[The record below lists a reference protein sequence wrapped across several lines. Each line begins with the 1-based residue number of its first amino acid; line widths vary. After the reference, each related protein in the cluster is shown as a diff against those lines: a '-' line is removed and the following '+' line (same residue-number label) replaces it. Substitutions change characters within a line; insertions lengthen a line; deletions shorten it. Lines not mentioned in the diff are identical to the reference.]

1 MLAELAGAASH
12 DRLLARSDLIFE
24 PKYDGIRALV
34 QVEPA
39 GPDGPLVRIFSRRG
53 NDKTAEFPDLAAPL
67 ARLARRLDGPLLIDG
82 EIVAVDAR
90 GQPLGFQHLQARL
103 LRRGAAARRSS
114 QAVPVAFI
122 AFDLLRDGADDLR
135 GCPFTERRQRLE
147 VRLRR
152 SGSRVLRVTASTT
165 GSGSRLRRRA
175 ERSGWEGL
183 VAKEPQ
189 SRYLAGRRHAAWRKL
204 KFTRTEELVVG
215 GWTDPAGA
223 RSAFGALLLGYYP
236 DAVPAGGAD
245 RPSAPTPPAGSADR
259 GAAGATPP
267 AGLVFAGQVGSGF
280 TQAELESI
288 AARLAELAADRP
300 PFADAPPAR
309 GHHWVR
315 PVLVAEV
322 RFTEWTFDGLL
333 RNPVYLRLRGDKPAA
348 GVRLRPRRGP
358 RTPAAGAAQGGH
370 PPPTGAALGRSEP
383 TVRPPAPAPH
393 RAGPAPSPP
402 DAAPP
407 PRSSAPGRPDP
418 PPAPPDAALPAL
430 LDTLADLEQ
439 RRARGTLV
447 LPDGSR
453 VPVGNLDKVF
463 WPGPGITKGELLR
476 FTLRIAPYLL
486 PVVADRPLVMKRFP
500 NGVQGK
506 SFYQHRAPDALPA
519 GVRAAGVRERPET
532 AGSEVPYLVGG
543 QLQTLA
549 YMAQLAVISQ
559 DPWFSRLPSLTAAD
573 HVALDLDPPP
583 GTPFARVLD
592 VACWL
597 HDELETLG
605 APGFP
610 KTSGASGLHI
620 HIPLPPDTP
629 YEAGQIFCQIV
640 ATVVA
645 GRHPDAATV
654 ERTVRRRRAGAVY
667 VDYLQNIYGKTLAA
681 AYSARAS
688 AFAGVSTPLT
698 WQEVRDGARSGLDP
712 GDFTLRSIFSRL
724 EQVGDLWAALRT
736 SEPARLEAALAY
748 DRRRP

>member
-1 MLAELAGAASH
+1 MLAELADAASH
-12 DRLLARSDLIFE
+12 ERILARPDLIFE

-39 GPDGPLVRIFSRRG
+39 GPDRPLVRIFSRRG
-53 NDKTAEFPDLAAPL
+53 NDKTGEFPDVAEPL
-67 ARLARRLDGPLLIDG
+67 ARFARRLDGPLLIDG
-82 EIVAVDAR
+82 EIVAVDGR
-90 GQPLGFQHLQARL
+90 GTPLGFQHLQGRL
-103 LRRGAAARRSS
+103 QRRGATARRSA

-122 AFDLLRDGADDLR
+122 AFDLLRDGTDDLR
-135 GCPFTERRQRLE
+135 ACAFTERRRRLE
-147 VRLRR
+147 ARLRR
-152 SGSRVLRVTASTT
+152 TGSRTLRVTASTT
-165 GSGSRLRRRA
+165 GGGSRLRRRA
-175 ERSGWEGL
+175 ERLGWEGL

-189 SRYLAGRRHAAWRKL
+189 SRYLTGRRHAAWRKL
-204 KFTRTEELVVG
+204 KFTRTAEFVVG
-215 GWTDPAGA
+215 GWTDPAGT
-223 RSAFGALLLGYYP
+223 RSGFGALLLGHRP
-236 DAVPAGGAD
+236 AAAPAGAAD
-245 RPSAPTPPAGSADR
+245 PRPAATPTPP
-259 GAAGATPP
+259 
-267 AGLVFAGQVGSGF
+267 LVFAGQVGSGF
-280 TQAELESI
+280 TQADLERI
-288 AARLAELAADRP
+288 AGRLAELAVDRS
-300 PFADAPPAR
+300 PFAHAPAA
-309 GHHWVR
+309 GGGQHWIR

-333 RNPVYLRLRGDKPAA
+333 RHPVYLRLRDDGPAA
-348 GVRLRPRRGP
+348 GVPPRARRG
-358 RTPAAGAAQGGH
+358 RTAPTAGAVQRGQA
-370 PPPTGAALGRSEP
+370 PPPPDPALGR
-383 TVRPPAPAPH
+383 
-393 RAGPAPSPP
+393 
-402 DAAPP
+402 
-407 PRSSAPGRPDP
+407 
-418 PPAPPDAALPAL
+418 L
-430 LDTLADLEQ
+430 LDTVADLEQ

-447 LPDGSR
+447 LPDGAR

-463 WPGPGITKGELLR
+463 WPDAGVTKGELLR

-486 PVVADRPLVMKRFP
+486 PVVANRPLVMKRFP
-500 NGVQGK
+500 NGVRGK
-506 SFYQHRAPDALPA
+506 SFYQHRAPDTLPD
-519 GVRAAGVRERPET
+519 GVRAASVREHAEA

-549 YMAQLAVISQ
+549 YMTQLAVISQ

-605 APGFP
+605 TPSFP

-620 HIPLPPDTP
+620 HIPLPPGTP

-667 VDYLQNIYGKTLAA
+667 IDYLQNIYGKTLAA

-698 WQEVRDGARSGLDP
+698 WREVRDGARGGLEP
-712 GDFTLRSIFSRL
+712 ADFTVRSIFTRL
-724 EQVGDLWAALRT
+724 EQVGDLWAALRA

-748 DRRRP
+748 DRRTR

>member
-1 MLAELAGAASH
+1 MLAELADAASH
-12 DRLLARSDLIFE
+12 DRLLARPDLIFE

-53 NDKTAEFPDLAAPL
+53 NDKTGEFPDVAEPL
-67 ARLARRLDGPLLIDG
+67 ARFARRLDGPLLIDG
-82 EIVAVDAR
+82 EIVAVDGR
-90 GQPLGFQHLQARL
+90 GTPLGFQHLQGRL
-103 LRRGAAARRSS
+103 QLRGATARRSA

-135 GCPFTERRQRLE
+135 ACAFTERRRRLE
-147 VRLRR
+147 ARLRR
-152 SGSRVLRVTASTT
+152 TGSRTLRVTASTT
-165 GSGSRLRRRA
+165 GGGSRLRRRA
-175 ERSGWEGL
+175 ERLGWEGL

-189 SRYLAGRRHAAWRKL
+189 SRYVAGRRHAAWRKL
-204 KFTRTEELVVG
+204 KFTRTAEFVVG
-215 GWTDPAGA
+215 GWTDPAGT
-223 RSAFGALLLGYYP
+223 RSGFGALLLGRRP
-236 DAVPAGGAD
+236 ADAPAGAAD
-245 RPSAPTPPAGSADR
+245 PRSAATPTPP
-259 GAAGATPP
+259 
-267 AGLVFAGQVGSGF
+267 LVFAGQVGSGF
-280 TQAELESI
+280 TQADLERI
-288 AARLAELAADRP
+288 AARLAELAVDRS
-300 PFADAPPAR
+300 PFADAPAA
-309 GHHWVR
+309 GGGQHWVR

-333 RNPVYLRLRGDKPAA
+333 RHPVYLRLRDEGPAA
-348 GVRLRPRRGP
+348 AVPPRQGRA
-358 RTPAAGAAQGGH
+358 RRAPAAGAAQRG
-370 PPPTGAALGRSEP
+370 
-383 TVRPPAPAPH
+383 
-393 RAGPAPSPP
+393 
-402 DAAPP
+402 DA
-407 PRSSAPGRPDP
+407 
-418 PPAPPDAALPAL
+418 PAPPDPALGRL
-430 LDTLADLEQ
+430 LDTVADLEQ

-447 LPDGSR
+447 LPDGAR

-463 WPGPGITKGELLR
+463 WPDAGITKGELLR

-500 NGVQGK
+500 NGVRGK
-506 SFYQHRAPDALPA
+506 SFYQHRAPDTLPD
-519 GVRAAGVRERPET
+519 GVRAASVREHAET

-559 DPWFSRLPSLTAAD
+559 DPWFSRLPSLTTPD

-605 APGFP
+605 TPSFP

-620 HIPLPPDTP
+620 HIPLPPATP

-667 VDYLQNIYGKTLAA
+667 IDYLQNIYGKTLAA

-698 WQEVRDGARSGLDP
+698 WREVRDGARGGLDP
-712 GDFTLRSIFSRL
+712 ADFTVRSIFTRL
-724 EQVGDLWAALRT
+724 GQVGDLWAALRT
-736 SEPARLEAALAY
+736 SQPARLEAALAY
-748 DRRRP
+748 DRRAR

>member
-1 MLAELAGAASH
+1 MLAELADAASH
-12 DRLLARSDLIFE
+12 DRILARPDLIFE

-34 QVEPA
+34 HVEPD

-53 NDKTAEFPDLAAPL
+53 NDKTGEFPDVAEPL
-67 ARLARRLDGPLLIDG
+67 ARFARRLDGPLLIDG
-82 EIVAVDAR
+82 EIVAVDGR
-90 GQPLGFQHLQARL
+90 GTPLGFQHLQGRL
-103 LRRGAAARRSS
+103 QRRGATARRSS
-114 QAVPVAFI
+114 QTVPVAFI

-135 GCPFTERRQRLE
+135 ACAFAERRRRLE
-147 VRLRR
+147 ARLRR
-152 SGSRVLRVTASTT
+152 TGSRTLRVTASTT
-165 GSGSRLRRRA
+165 GGGGRLRRRA
-175 ERSGWEGL
+175 ERLGWEGL

-204 KFTRTEELVVG
+204 KFTRTAEFVVG

-223 RSAFGALLLGYYP
+223 RSGFGALLLGHRP
-236 DAVPAGGAD
+236 TADPAAAAD
-245 RPSAPTPPAGSADR
+245 PRPAATPTPP
-259 GAAGATPP
+259 
-267 AGLVFAGQVGSGF
+267 LVFAGQVGSGF
-280 TQAELESI
+280 TQADLERI
-288 AARLAELAADRP
+288 AARLAELAVDRP
-300 PFADAPPAR
+300 PFADPPAAGG

-333 RNPVYLRLRGDKPAA
+333 RHPVYLRLRAGEPATGGPAA
-348 GVRLRPRRGP
+348 
-358 RTPAAGAAQGGH
+358 
-370 PPPTGAALGRSEP
+370 PPDPALGR
-383 TVRPPAPAPH
+383 
-393 RAGPAPSPP
+393 
-402 DAAPP
+402 
-407 PRSSAPGRPDP
+407 
-418 PPAPPDAALPAL
+418 L
-430 LDTLADLEQ
+430 LDTVADLEQ

-447 LPDGSR
+447 LPDGAR

-463 WPGPGITKGELLR
+463 WPEPGITKGELLR

-500 NGVQGK
+500 NGVRGK
-506 SFYQHRAPDALPA
+506 SFYQHRAPDTLPD
-519 GVRAAGVRERPET
+519 GVRAASVREHAET

-549 YMAQLAVISQ
+549 YMTQLAVISQ

-583 GTPFARVLD
+583 GTPFAQVLD

-605 APGFP
+605 TPSFP

-620 HIPLPPDTP
+620 HIPLPPGTP

-667 VDYLQNIYGKTLAA
+667 IDYLQNIYGKTLAA

-698 WQEVRDGARSGLDP
+698 WREVREGARGGLDP
-712 GDFTLRSIFSRL
+712 ADFTVRSIFTRL
-724 EQVGDLWAALRT
+724 QQVGDLWAALRT

-748 DRRRP
+748 DRRAR